1 MKFVIKYSGGDMF
14 AECDGR
20 KEVYFL
26 KDIIYK
32 NYKDT
37 VFKTH
42 KNFNLRAK
50 MFSMPL
56 NNNDTLLTM
65 SIDTYPHD
73 HRIDPHQTIRESS
86 HPNNQSYYRSP
97 TDY

>member
-1 MKFVIKYSGGDMF
+1 MF

-56 NNNDTLLTM
+56 KNNDTLSDLILKENSEILNDIQFPACYVLYLGM
-65 SIDTYPHD
+65 ISD
-73 HRIDPHQTIRESS
+73 HTSKCLII
-86 HPNNQSYYRSP
+86 
-97 TDY
+97 